1 MSSGGRRK
9 RRIKVA
15 GERGRQ
21 KERIGKVVS
30 DKMALTVVVEIK
42 RQFADPLY
50 RKYVRRTKHFV
61 AHDAKGRCKVGDT
74 VKIVETRPMSKTK
87 RWRVTAVLD
96 RAK

>member
-1 MSSGGRRK
+1 MRE
-9 RRIKVA
+9 A
-15 GERGRQ
+15 PWLC
-21 KERIGKVVS
+21 VVPLCLT
-30 DKMALTVVVEIK
+30 ALGCLALFF
-42 RQFADPLY
+42 FADPLY

>member
-50 RKYVRRTKHFV
+50 RKYVRPTKHFV
-61 AHDAKGRCKVGDT
+61 APVPKGRWRGRDESPRRWKRP
-74 VKIVETRPMSKTK
+74 TRKGSSPAT
-87 RWRVTAVLD
+87 
-96 RAK
+96 